1 MQLQYHGQRRGIC
14 SSIGSDE
21 CPPSLSWDF
30 PTIALLSIVSLSF
43 KHGILL
49 YGSIGSLWI
58 AYGSPCCPAWR
69 PIVCSFH
76 FACDSASQAEHPFH
90 RWETTTGHI
99 RSTQCSCP
107 QKTGQPHPPSGA
119 LPWSRSLMCCYLH
132 PVSEI
137 IPTQDPGPFCIPA
150 ALAYRLYSFSHVR
163 WCLHNQQAVINH

>member
-14 SSIGSDE
+14 GSTGSDE

-30 PTIALLSIVSLSF
+30 PTIALLSIVSPSF

-69 PIVCSFH
+69 QIVCSFH

-90 RWETTTGHI
+90 RWETIFWPYQKHTVLLSTENWAAPSSL
-99 RSTQCSCP
+99 RSSALV
-107 QKTGQPHPPSGA
+107 KVSDVLLSPPSVRNHTHT
-119 LPWSRSLMCCYLH
+119 RSKAILH
-132 PVSEI
+132 S
-137 IPTQDPGPFCIPA
+137 C
-150 ALAYRLYSFSHVR
+150 SS
-163 WCLHNQQAVINH
+163 CLWVV